1 KSHEE
6 QSRFEKDR
14 IAQAKL
20 IMKPFI
26 LRRIK
31 SEVLQQLPA
40 KEEKI
45 EFCPMTE
52 KQRTLYQALFK
63 KLKRQYYTT
72 EKLKAMSRL
81 MLKASDQLNRSM
93 SWRMTALADVRLM
106 PRPPAR
112 VDSRNTKMS
121 GSLLNSSINTIL

>member
-81 MLKASDQLNRSM
+81 MLK
-93 SWRMTALADVRLM
+93 
-106 PRPPAR
+106 
-112 VDSRNTKMS
+112 
-121 GSLLNSSINTIL
+121 